1 MSLSMCKKS
10 LVIVCLLVGIQNI
23 SWAQLNIVGV
33 NTNAPETQVDYL
45 NHPIQM
51 EKYFKKYDGLSN
63 VFEAIMPE
71 NQLFYHT
78 ENNYYVDPSI
88 NDFFQLP
95 PAFSFQ
101 GDSLVL
107 GFPSGYFRIV
117 GMYNCYD
124 ELKSIKKEY
133 NKRLSLIKKFY
144 YQKDTSVVSNVY
156 FYNTK
161 GSLVSFEDVVQNEYN
176 KLVDKYTV
184 QTAKDWTR
192 RYLSESSFFFDKYDS
207 YTYKSLQEMI
217 NTQSDPK
224 IRVLF
229 WIIED
234 ASGKSFCIP
243 SDYFAIDDRSYDVR
257 ENTHIMVDYVNNL
270 IDKYK
275 GQYVVFNYDGPEY
288 STYYV
293 TDYYSD
299 IKIPITP
306 LRYDLGYERTI
317 SEFVKLVETFPSTY
331 YCKDI
336 VIDNNRILAVFDDGK
351 GTSFSLPLK
360 PSNAKWNY
368 KIENP
373 DNYKEILFRYSF
385 DMGVVASRE
394 RYYLVTK
401 KMTEPFKR
409 DYATGVSVVKSHVNK
424 SSLEQKKAQEERKK
438 KLVSKYGEKL
448 ANTIVNHKLD
458 YGMTPEMCVESI
470 GYPTHYYKDS
480 TPTGVALVYAYAF
493 MNVYFYDNKLVR
505 IEEGF

>member
-1 MSLSMCKKS
+1 MSQSMFKKG
-10 LVIVCLLVGIQNI
+10 LVIVCLLVGIQTI

-51 EKYFKKYDGLSN
+51 EKYFEKYDGLSN

-78 ENNYYVDPSI
+78 ENDYYVDPSI
-88 NDFFQLP
+88 NDFFNLP

-107 GFPSGYFRIV
+107 GFPSGYYRIV

-144 YQKDTSVVSNVY
+144 FRKDTSAVSNVY
-156 FYNTK
+156 FYK
-161 GSLVSFEDVVQNEYN
+161 SDGSLVSFEDVVMNRYN
-176 KLVDKYTV
+176 KLVDKYSV

-192 RYLSESSFFFDKYDS
+192 EDLSKTYFFFDRYES
-207 YTYKSLQEMI
+207 YTYKRLQELI
-217 NTQSDPK
+217 NTQKSPK
-224 IRVLF
+224 IDVIF

-234 ASGKSFCIP
+234 SNGKNFCIRN
-243 SDYFAIDDRSYDVR
+243 DFFALDTRNNNVR
-257 ENTHIMVDYVNNL
+257 KNTHIMVDYVNNL

-275 GQYVVFNYDGPEY
+275 GQYVVFDYDGASY
-288 STYYV
+288 STYSV
-293 TDYYSD
+293 TDYYTD

-306 LRYDLGYERTI
+306 LRYRLSYESTI
-317 SEFVKLVETFPSTY
+317 SEFVKLVESFTSSY

-336 VIDNNRILAVFDDGK
+336 VIDKNRILAVFDDGK
-351 GTSFSLPLK
+351 GTSFSLPLSESIWK
-360 PSNAKWNY
+360 VDY
-368 KIENP
+368 KVENP
-373 DNYKEILFRYSF
+373 ANYREILFRYSF
-385 DMGVVASRE
+385 NMGVVDSWE
-394 RYYLVTK
+394 RYHLVTK
-401 KMTEPFKR
+401 KMTQPLKR
-409 DYATGVSVVKSHVNK
+409 DYATGLSVLKSQVNK
-424 SSLEQKKAQEERKK
+424 NRLEQKKAQEERKK
-438 KLVSKYGEKL
+438 KLVARYGEKM
-448 ANTIVNHKLD
+448 ANTIINHKLD

-480 TPTGVALVYAYAF
+480 IPTGVALVYAYAF